1 MIDYYYDNVFLAPP
15 EDEEDRIDDEDFAE
29 PDDNF
34 EPYDDDCDYW
44 KSNCYGRG

>member
-1 MIDYYYDNVFLAPP
+1 MSYYDNVFLAPP
-15 EDEEDRIDDEDFAE
+15 DEYEEERIDDEDFVE